1 MFVPVVD
8 KNQKPLMPT
17 RPSRAAKRIKS
28 GKATPFWSNGVFCVR
43 LNREPSKRCNQ
54 EIAVGVDPGSKKEGF
69 TVKSASH
76 TYFNAQADAHNKV
89 CQKVEKRRELSPFF
103 AILLALNCLVFAA
116 HTEEKI
122 MRNQGTA
129 KALIVDMVHAA
140 GSDLEINVNPLSDSQ
155 KRSRFPGANEVI
167 QEWIK
172 ENGESIINTRGG
184 PFEPTD
190 QYVTTYKDG
199 RIYVHVLSWAGKNN
213 ITLPAITDRV
223 VKNAWILG
231 NPTVDGTLWGIVRQ
245 HPWGLLIVVPEEYQ
259 NGIDDIVVLDIEGDP
274 ATLKKP
280 RLVEADPSSV
290 IYLFGDS
297 AKTDAG
303 LAHLQAQDWI
313 EGWNKPSASLS
324 WKVKFQGSSDYEIAL
339 TYTADADAIGSAFE
353 IITRHGKITW
363 IVRQTTGW
371 AGDSQNFERIPLQE
385 TLHIPEGESTITL
398 RLIGKANSVENIKVH
413 SLELISPSAAKATIA
428 SRKKA
433 QEIRANTDWFVE
445 AKYGVMFHW
454 STTTQPLR
462 GSQKSYPEAVNAFD
476 IDTFADMVRETGAG
490 YVIFTSVHGVMHFPA
505 PLKSIEAVMPERT
518 CRRDLI
524 GEMADKLQEHDIPLI
539 LYFHHGVGDTGW
551 MKAAGFLRQDKSGFF
566 KIERDILTE
575 IGIRYGKKI
584 AGYWFDDRY
593 PLQPFEELYE
603 ATKVGNPE
611 CIVAWNS
618 WILPKTTE
626 FQEYYAGEFGGA
638 LVNPPASFFAE
649 GGSAGGLQPHGLI
662 FLDDPWQHGYP
673 DTDIAAPLFATQRL
687 IDYVQ
692 TCIAQKLVI
701 TMNMGITQDGKVSSA
716 TLEQMRILRQ
726 AIRGE

>member
-1 MFVPVVD
+1 MFGPVVD

-54 EIAVGVDPGSKKEGF
+54 EIAVGVDPGSKKESF

-116 HTEEKI
+116 HTEEEI

-324 WKVKFQGSSDYEIAL
+324 WKMKFQGASDYEIAL

-611 CIVAWNS
+611 RIVAWNS

>member
-1 MFVPVVD
+1 MIWG
-8 KNQKPLMPT
+8 NQTSFM
-17 RPSRAAKRIKS
+17 
-28 GKATPFWSNGVFCVR
+28 
-43 LNREPSKRCNQ
+43 
-54 EIAVGVDPGSKKEGF
+54 
-69 TVKSASH
+69 
-76 TYFNAQADAHNKV
+76 
-89 CQKVEKRRELSPFF
+89 LSPFF
-103 AILLALNCLVFAA
+103 AILLVFSCQVFVA
-116 HTEEKI
+116 HTQEEI
-122 MRNQGTA
+122 MQDQGTA
-129 KALIVDMVHAA
+129 KALIVDMVRAA
-140 GSDLEINVNPLSDSQ
+140 GSDSEINVNPLPDSQ
-155 KRSRFPGANEVI
+155 KKSGSTEADEVI
-167 QEWIK
+167 REWIK
-172 ENGESIINTRGG
+172 ENAESIIDTRGG

-223 VKNAWILG
+223 VKNARILG
-231 NPTVDGTLWGIVRQ
+231 NPSSDGASWGIVRQ

-259 NGIDDIVVLDIEGDP
+259 NGVDDIIVLDIEGDP

-297 AKTDAG
+297 AKTDGG

-313 EGWNKPSASLS
+313 EGWNKSSASLS
-324 WKVKFQGSSDYEIAL
+324 WKVKLPGPSDYELAL

-353 IITRHGKITW
+353 IVAGQSKITW
-363 IVRQTTGW
+363 TVHQTTGW

-385 TLHIPEGESTITL
+385 KLHVSESESTITL
-398 RLIGKANSVENIKVH
+398 RLIGKGNSTENVKVH
-413 SLELISPSAAKATIA
+413 SLELISPTAAKAMIA
-428 SRKKA
+428 LSKKA
-433 QEIRANTDWFVE
+433 QKMRASPDWFIA

-462 GSQKSYPEAVNAFD
+462 GPQKSYPDAVNAFD
-476 IDTFADMVRETGAG
+476 IDAFTDMVRETGAG
-490 YVIFTSVHGVMHFPA
+490 YVIFTAVHGIMHFPA

-524 GEMADKLQEHDIPLI
+524 GEMADKLQEYGIPLI
-539 LYFHHGVGDTGW
+539 LYFHHGVGDTEW
-551 MKAAGFLRQDKSGFF
+551 MKVARFLSPDKSGFF
-566 KIERDILTE
+566 RIERDILTE
-575 IGIRYGKKI
+575 IGHRYGKKV

-603 ATKVGNPE
+603 ATKVRNPDR
-611 CIVAWNS
+611 IVAWNS

-626 FQEYYAGEFGGA
+626 FQEYYGGEFGGA
-638 LVNPPASFFAE
+638 LVTPPASFFAE
-649 GGSAGGLQPHGLI
+649 NGSASGLQPHGMI

-701 TMNMGITQDGKVSSA
+701 TMNMGLTQDGKVSPA
-716 TLEQMRILRQ
+716 TLEQMRTLRRV
-726 AIRGE
+726 IRGE

>member
-1 MFVPVVD
+1 MKRVSATILTLISVGMFILACALYA
-8 KNQKPLMPT
+8 Q
-17 RPSRAAKRIKS
+17 
-28 GKATPFWSNGVFCVR
+28 NG
-43 LNREPSKRCNQ
+43 
-54 EIAVGVDPGSKKEGF
+54 
-69 TVKSASH
+69 T
-76 TYFNAQADAHNKV
+76 T
-89 CQKVEKRRELSPFF
+89 
-103 AILLALNCLVFAA
+103 
-116 HTEEKI
+116 TEEEI

-140 GSDLEINVNPLSDSQ
+140 GNDLEINVNPLSDSQ
-155 KRSRFPGANEVI
+155 KKSRFTGVNEVI

-231 NPTVDGTLWGIVRQ
+231 NLSADGTSWGIVRQ

-259 NGIDDIVVLDIEGDP
+259 NGVDDIVVLDIEGDP

-280 RLVEADPSSV
+280 QLVEADPSSV

-297 AKTDAG
+297 AKTDGG

-324 WKVKFQGSSDYEIAL
+324 WKVKLPVPSDYEIAL
-339 TYTADADAIGSAFE
+339 TYTADADAIGSMFE
-353 IITRHGKITW
+353 ITTGQGKITW
-363 IVRQTTGW
+363 TVRQTTGW
-371 AGDSQNFERIPLQE
+371 AGDSQNFERVPLQE
-385 TLHIPEGESTITL
+385 TLHVPEGESPITL
-398 RLIGKANSVENIKVH
+398 RLIGEANSTENVKVH
-413 SLELISPSAAKATIA
+413 SLELISPTAAKATIA

-433 QEIRANTDWFVE
+433 QKIRASTDWFVE

-462 GSQKSYPEAVNAFD
+462 GPQKSYPEAVNAFD

-490 YVIFTSVHGVMHFPA
+490 YVIFTAVHGIMHFPA
-505 PLKSIEAVMPERT
+505 PLKSIKAVIPERI
-518 CRRDLI
+518 CERDLI
-524 GEMADKLQEHDIPLI
+524 GEMADALQKHDIPLI
-539 LYFHHGVGDTGW
+539 LYFHHGVGDTKW
-551 MKAAGFLRQDKSGFF
+551 MKATGFLSPDKSEFF
-566 KIERDILTE
+566 RIERDILTE
-575 IGIRYGKKI
+575 IGHRYGKKV

-603 ATKVGNPE
+603 ATKTGNPDR
-611 CIVAWNS
+611 IVAWNS

-626 FQEYYAGEFGGA
+626 FQEYYGGEFGDA

-649 GGSAGGLQPHGLI
+649 DGSASGLQPHGMI

-673 DTDIAAPLFATQRL
+673 ETDIAPPIFATQRL

-692 TCIAQKLVI
+692 ICIAQKLVI
-701 TMNMGITQDGKVSSA
+701 TMNMGITQDGKVSPA
-716 TLEQMRILRQ
+716 TLEQMRTLRQ

>member
-28 GKATPFWSNGVFCVR
+28 GKATPFWSNGVFYVR

-116 HTEEKI
+116 HTEEEI

-462 GSQKSYPEAVNAFD
+462 GSQKSYPAAVNAYA

-490 YVIFTSVHGVMHFPA
+490 YVIFTSLHGVMHFPA

-611 CIVAWNS
+611 RIVAWNS

-626 FQEYYAGEFGGA
+626 FQEYYAGEFGGP

-649 GGSAGGLQPHGLI
+649 GGSAGGLQQHGLI